1 MHRPPNALPT
11 LNPAQL
17 AAIRHIETP
26 LLVLAGAGSG
36 KTRVITE
43 KIAHL
48 IRGRGLSPRHIA
60 AVTFTNKAA
69 REMQSRVHQLL
80 AGQNT
85 RGLTLSTFHTL
96 GLKIL
101 RRETAAAGLR
111 PGFTLYDARDAQAL
125 LLELMKRD
133 AAVDR
138 DFAQRVQSRI
148 SLWKNAFLTPA
159 QALATAQDEFE
170 RAAAT
175 GFERYEQQIR
185 TYNAV
190 DLDDL
195 IGLPV
200 RLLESNPTVRE
211 HWQSRIRYLLVDE
224 YQDTNTTQYRLVKI
238 LTGRRGALT
247 VVGDDDQS
255 IYAWRGAQPENL
267 TLLRD
272 DFPGLTVIKLEQNY
286 RSTGRILSAAN
297 TLIANNP
304 HVFEKRLWSTLGPGE
319 PLRVLSCRDDQ
330 HEAQWVV
337 ADLIHHRLT
346 RRADPGNYAILFRGN
361 HQARLIE
368 QALREQDVPYVI
380 SGGQS
385 FFDRTEIKHVLAY
398 LKLLVNPEDS
408 GAFLRIANIPRR
420 EIGAST
426 LETLTRYA
434 GERGANL
441 LNATEELGLETVLT
455 QRALRN
461 LRAFVA
467 LIRRHAVAAQS
478 EPPAAV
484 IERLLTD
491 LDYDDWLR
499 AQYEGPQ
506 AERRIAN
513 VQALVQWINTLANR
527 EPEADLADL
536 VAKLTL
542 LDRLDR
548 EDHREV
554 GDRVSLMTLHAAK
567 GLEFPYVYLL
577 GVEEGLLPHH
587 SALDNGDISEE
598 RRLAYVGITRAQRE
612 LCLSL
617 ARKRRRY
624 GETVD
629 CEPSRFIAELPTDDL
644 EWEGIDH
651 GNSERSRARGQA
663 HLANLKDLLG

>member
-385 FFDRTEIKHVLAY
+385 FFD
-398 LKLLVNPEDS
+398 
-408 GAFLRIANIPRR
+408 
-420 EIGAST
+420 
-426 LETLTRYA
+426 
-434 GERGANL
+434 
-441 LNATEELGLETVLT
+441 
-455 QRALRN
+455 
-461 LRAFVA
+461 
-467 LIRRHAVAAQS
+467 
-478 EPPAAV
+478 
-484 IERLLTD
+484 
-491 LDYDDWLR
+491 
-499 AQYEGPQ
+499 
-506 AERRIAN
+506 
-513 VQALVQWINTLANR
+513 
-527 EPEADLADL
+527 
-536 VAKLTL
+536 
-542 LDRLDR
+542 
-548 EDHREV
+548 
-554 GDRVSLMTLHAAK
+554 
-567 GLEFPYVYLL
+567 
-577 GVEEGLLPHH
+577 
-587 SALDNGDISEE
+587 
-598 RRLAYVGITRAQRE
+598 
-612 LCLSL
+612 
-617 ARKRRRY
+617 
-624 GETVD
+624 
-629 CEPSRFIAELPTDDL
+629 
-644 EWEGIDH
+644 
-651 GNSERSRARGQA
+651 
-663 HLANLKDLLG
+663 

>member
-1 MHRPPNALPT
+1 MTA
-11 LNPAQL
+11 LNPAQT
-17 AAIRHIETP
+17 AAVRHTETP

-48 IRGRGLSPRHIA
+48 IQGKGLSARHIA

-69 REMQSRVHQLL
+69 REMQARVRQLL

-101 RRETAAAGLR
+101 RREAAAVGLR

-125 LLELMKRD
+125 ILDLMKRD
-133 AAVDR
+133 AAADR
-138 DFAQRVQSRI
+138 DFAQRVQGRI

-159 QALATAQDEFE
+159 QALATAQDDFE
-170 RAAAT
+170 RAAAAS
-175 GFERYEQQIR
+175 FERYEQQIR
-185 TYNAV
+185 AYNAV

-200 RLLESNPTVRE
+200 RLFESNPAVRE
-211 HWQSRIRYLLVDE
+211 HWQHNIRYLLVDE

-238 LTGRRGALT
+238 LAGRRGMLT

-267 TLLRD
+267 TLLRE
-272 DFPGLTVIKLEQNY
+272 DFPNLTVVKLEQNY
-286 RSTGRILSAAN
+286 RSTGRILKAAN
-297 TLIANNP
+297 ALIANNP

-337 ADLIHHRLT
+337 ADLVHHRLT
-346 RRADPGNYAILFRGN
+346 RRAKPGDYAILFRGN
-361 HQARLIE
+361 HQARLLE
-368 QALREQDVPYVI
+368 KALREQDVPYVI

-398 LKLLVNPEDS
+398 LKIMVNPEDS
-408 GAFLRIANIPRR
+408 GAFLRIANVPRR
-420 EIGAST
+420 EVGAST

-434 GERGANL
+434 GERGVNMLDA
-441 LNATEELGLETVLT
+441 AEELGLEAALT
-455 QRALRN
+455 QRALRH
-461 LRAFVA
+461 LRAFVE
-467 LIRRHAVAAQS
+467 LIRRYAVAAQS
-478 EPPAAV
+478 DPPVAV
-484 IERLLTD
+484 IERLLGE

-499 AQYEGPQ
+499 AQYDGPQ
-506 AERRIAN
+506 ADRRIAN
-513 VQALVQWINTLANR
+513 VRELVQWLGAMTHR
-527 EPEADLADL
+527 EPTADLADL

-542 LDRLDR
+542 IDRLDR
-548 EDHREV
+548 EDHNEA

-629 CEPSRFIAELPTDDL
+629 CEPSRFIAELPSDDL
-644 EWEGIDH
+644 EWEGVSQ
-651 GNSERSRARGQA
+651 GNPDKRRARGQA